1 MASQIMTDD
10 ERKAAELRGFLR
22 FAQGLGLDEATVREI
37 YEVVGREAMVTG
49 ASDDERM
56 AEIRKQM
63 LTAVI

>member
-1 MASQIMTDD
+1 MTDD